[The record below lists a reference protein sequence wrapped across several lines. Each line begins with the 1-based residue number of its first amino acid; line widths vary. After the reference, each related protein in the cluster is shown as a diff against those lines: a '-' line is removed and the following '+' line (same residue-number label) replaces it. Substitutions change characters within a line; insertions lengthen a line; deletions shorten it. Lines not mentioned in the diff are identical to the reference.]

1 MPRLPVDGKR
11 VVEHRITLGTK
22 ERQMVDRIVGSYQF
36 NRVATPTVALMSNV
50 TGMAVFAGIVA
61 VFVPKI
67 YDYLNLPG
75 MDPVEA
81 VTQGIKDTIVEQE
94 KAAIEGEQSFADKQN
109 QFVIDAIRNAW
120 SGLGERVF

>member
-50 TGMAVFAGIVA
+50 TGMAVFAGILA

-94 KAAIEGEQSFADKQN
+94 RAAIEGRQSFADKQN

-120 SGLGERVF
+120 SSLGERVF

>member
-1 MPRLPVDGKR
+1 MPRLPVDGKK
-11 VVEHRITLGTK
+11 VIEHRITLGTK

-94 KAAIEGEQSFADKQN
+94 KEAIEKDQNFADKQN
-109 QFVIDAIRNAW
+109 QIVINAIQNAW
-120 SGLGERVF
+120 DSLGRRIF